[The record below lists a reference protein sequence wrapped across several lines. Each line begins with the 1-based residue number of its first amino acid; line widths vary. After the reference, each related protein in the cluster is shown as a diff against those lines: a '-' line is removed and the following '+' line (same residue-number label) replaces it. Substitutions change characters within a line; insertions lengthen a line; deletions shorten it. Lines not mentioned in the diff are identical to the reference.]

1 MTSFKIFRQSQD
13 CVKSV
18 FVYPNVLRPPPSP
31 EMEQHCLQLSVFPM
45 RDYNCTPNGHR
56 DGKVRH
62 MLVALR
68 LHRDKEI
75 KERNKQRKRAN
86 YSIFPYE
93 LIVKWDR
100 YQHNKTCIIPILI
113 LVCVAGQTGLVSF
126 ITARFITQFIIFPPA
141 KTIHKHG
148 PFHQSMLDADL
159 LKTAGRENSFGCTR
173 TKKKNNTHHC
183 TGKQKSECVDQ
194 TVRVTAEMKAK
205 MKTSHKHR
213 NFGCGIAIRL
223 CKTEKLPGQIVHNKT
238 TKLPHLIPSC
248 TLHWLHEGNLG
259 HVHFNRHLYCIMSSN
274 KYFNHIYIKKTQKV
288 IIYCHSKQNNYTNPS
303 M

>member
-1 MTSFKIFRQSQD
+1 MTSFKISRQSQD

-75 KERNKQRKRAN
+75 KGRNKQRKRAN

-100 YQHNKTCIIPILI
+100 YKHNKTCIIPILI

-126 ITARFITQFIIFPPA
+126 ITARFIAQFMIFPPA
-141 KTIHKHG
+141 KTIIPSRAWSISQEHAWCW
-148 PFHQSMLDADL
+148 LA
-159 LKTAGRENSFGCTR
+159 ENSWK
-173 TKKKNNTHHC
+173 TKLIWPHTLKKTTHI
-183 TGKQKSECVDQ
+183 TALENKRASVLIRQYG
-194 TVRVTAEMKAK
+194 VTAEVKAK
-205 MKTSHKHR
+205 MKRSHTHG
-213 NFGCGIAIRL
+213 NFGRGIAIEL
-223 CKTEKLPGQIVHNKT
+223 CKTEKVLGQIVHSKT

-248 TLHWLHEGNLG
+248 TLHRLHEGNLG
-259 HVHFNRHLYCIMSSN
+259 HFHFNRHLYCIMSSN
-274 KYFNHIYIKKTQKV
+274 K
-288 IIYCHSKQNNYTNPS
+288 
-303 M
+303 

>member
-173 TKKKNNTHHC
+173 TKKK
-183 TGKQKSECVDQ
+183 KQHTSLHWK
-194 TVRVTAEMKAK
+194 TKVRVCWSDSTC
-205 MKTSHKHR
+205 HCR
-213 NFGCGIAIRL
+213 N
-223 CKTEKLPGQIVHNKT
+223 EGQDENKSQAS
-238 TKLPHLIPSC
+238 KFWMRYCNP
-248 TLHWLHEGNLG
+248 TL
-259 HVHFNRHLYCIMSSN
+259 
-274 KYFNHIYIKKTQKV
+274 
-288 IIYCHSKQNNYTNPS
+288 
-303 M
+303 